1 MGECAA
7 RATKVIVDE
16 SFLPKVRGRYRFDA
30 DLSKTNWF
38 QVGGKAD
45 VLFKPEDVEDLAEFI
60 KQKLND
66 LPVTIIGV
74 GSNIIVRDG
83 GIEGCVVRLGRGFA
97 QMEHQHDMLIVGAGC
112 LDVNVAHFSA
122 DCGLA
127 GMEFLA
133 GIPGTI
139 GGALAMNA
147 GAYGSEI
154 KDILVEVQV
163 VTAEGEVKW
172 VSPEIFRYNYRHAEI
187 PQGWIFTAAKLKG
200 VADKS
205 EEISSRIAHIQ
216 KQREETQPIRSK
228 TGGSTFR
235 NPDGHRAWRLVD
247 EAGCRG
253 FAIGGAQISEKHCN
267 FMINNGNATA
277 ADIESLGEEVRKR
290 VKAHSG
296 IDLHWEIKRI
306 GKKV

>member
-1 MGECAA
+1 MMDA
-7 RATKVIVDE
+7 
-16 SFLPKVRGRYRFDA
+16 SQLPKIRGRYRFDA

-38 QVGGKAD
+38 QVGGPAD
-45 VLFKPEDVEDLAEFI
+45 ILFKPEDAQDLADFI
-60 KQKLND
+60 KQKPAD
-66 LPVTIIGV
+66 LPVTVIGV
-74 GSNIIVRDG
+74 GSNLIVRDG
-83 GIEGCVVRLGRGFA
+83 GIDGVVIRLGRGFA
-97 QMEHQHDMLIVGAGC
+97 KMEHSGDILTIGAGC
-112 LDVNVAHFSA
+112 LDVNVAHYSA
-122 DCGLA
+122 DCGLV
-127 GMEFLA
+127 GCEFLA

-163 VTAEGEVKW
+163 VTAAGEVKW
-172 VSPEIFRYNYRHAEI
+172 VSPDTFNYNYRHAEI
-187 PQGWIFTAAKLKG
+187 PQGWIFTGAKLKG
-200 VADKS
+200 VAGES
-205 EEISSRIAHIQ
+205 AEIAARISTIQ

-235 NPDGHRAWRLVD
+235 NPEGYKAWQLVD

-253 FAIGGAQISEKHCN
+253 FSIGDAQVSEKHCN

-277 ADIESLGEEVRKR
+277 ADIEALGNEVRKR
-290 VKAHSG
+290 VKNHSG

-306 GKKV
+306 GKIV

>member
-1 MGECAA
+1 MSLQD
-7 RATKVIVDE
+7 I
-16 SFLPKVRGRYRFDA
+16 LPQVRGRYRFDA

-38 QVGGKAD
+38 QVGGAAD
-45 VLFKPEDVEDLAEFI
+45 VLFKPQDAQDLADFI
-60 KQKLND
+60 SQKPPELA
-66 LPVTIIGV
+66 VTIIGV
-74 GSNIIVRDG
+74 GSNLIVRDG
-83 GIEGCVVRLGRGFA
+83 GIEGCVARLGRGFA
-97 QMEHQHDMLIVGAGC
+97 TMEREGDILTVGAGC
-112 LDVNVAHFSA
+112 LDVNVAHYSA

-154 KDILVEVQV
+154 KDVLVEVQV
-163 VTAEGEVKW
+163 VTAQGEVQW
-172 VSPEIFRYNYRHAEI
+172 VSPEIFNYAYRHAEI
-187 PQGWIFTAAKLKG
+187 PEGWIFTAAKLKG
-200 VADKS
+200 VAGQS
-205 EEISSRIAHIQ
+205 EKIATRIAEIQ

-235 NPDGHRAWRLVD
+235 NPEGHKAWQLVD
-247 EAGCRG
+247 AAGCRG
-253 FAIGGAQISEKHCN
+253 LSIGDAQVSEKHCN

-277 ADIESLGEEVRKR
+277 ADIEALGEEVRKR

-306 GKKV
+306 GKA